1 MIITALIFAFYGT
14 YISRRWI
21 LKKYANKTKGTDSK
35 ENDKNNKSM
44 KANTPLQKIVKQCNF
59 SSYYFVFIFI
69 CFTYNSTF
77 HLHKFLYASR
87 RVKFNDYFKL
97 KRGRSYD

>member
-21 LKKYANKTKGTDSK
+21 LKKYANKTKGTDLK

-44 KANTPLQKIVKQCNF
+44 KANIVKQCNF